1 VGNQQGTGRKEWA
14 EPPQSVRAPT
24 GHGREYGWLC
34 GRASYI
40 HSHSVLPS
48 SLLLR
53 SDPQEE
59 SLVGEGEGRV
69 GTDAIQQI
77 QRTQEHREMSSV

>member
-1 VGNQQGTGRKEWA
+1 MGNQQGTGRKEWA

-24 GHGREYGWLC
+24 GHGREYGWL
-34 GRASYI
+34 GRRASYI
-40 HSHSVLPS
+40 HSHTVLPS

-59 SLVGEGEGRV
+59 SLVGEGRG

-77 QRTQEHREMSSV
+77 QRTQEHREMSAV